1 VVTEDR
7 HAVPLGINRVAA
19 IDLGFGGQQ
28 RGEPEARRIVDRL
41 VETMRG
47 RTGIESVAVSA
58 SEIAGLTTPDLPF
71 IPNVREGSRVKLKA
85 VGGGGI
91 RLNGVKMVNGRPIDA
106 RDQAG
111 AAPSIVLGQSVAT
124 ELFKTRDPIGKN
136 VLARVFD
143 WTAPGYTTRTFQV
156 VGVCEEEDPSGRT
169 APVSYVSFG
178 QHFQRDVSV
187 LARGPKFTVDATA
200 TLLRTTV
207 QDIDPDLAVTYAG
220 APNPERWFNIGRI
233 RFITGIAATLA
244 TVALVLSMAGLYGVL
259 SHVVSKRTRELG
271 LRMALGAD
279 RSRIA
284 TLILRDGFRPIVEG
298 LVIGLLVALIMRMML
313 QPLFKNPL
321 AAFDP
326 ITLACAIVP
335 LAIAGGI
342 ACYLPAR
349 RATRVEPS
357 VALRDL

>member
-1 VVTEDR
+1 
-7 HAVPLGINRVAA
+7 
-19 IDLGFGGQQ
+19 
-28 RGEPEARRIVDRL
+28 
-41 VETMRG
+41 
-47 RTGIESVAVSA
+47 
-58 SEIAGLTTPDLPF
+58 
-71 IPNVREGSRVKLKA
+71 
-85 VGGGGI
+85 
-91 RLNGVKMVNGRPIDA
+91 
-106 RDQAG
+106 
-111 AAPSIVLGQSVAT
+111 
-124 ELFKTRDPIGKN
+124 
-136 VLARVFD
+136 
-143 WTAPGYTTRTFQV
+143 
-156 VGVCEEEDPSGRT
+156 
-169 APVSYVSFG
+169 
-178 QHFQRDVSV
+178 
-187 LARGPKFTVDATA
+187 
-200 TLLRTTV
+200 
-207 QDIDPDLAVTYAG
+207 
-220 APNPERWFNIGRI
+220 
-233 RFITGIAATLA
+233 
-244 TVALVLSMAGLYGVL
+244 VL